1 MSHPLHTLMPFLHT
15 LLLRGLAA
23 FICLLTGCNTG
34 ADLPH
39 TAEHDAA
46 VPTITLQGYRFHA
59 QTFGQANKPALI
71 VLHGGPGADHRYLLG
86 LQALADDYLVLFY
99 DQRGSGLSPRVSSQE
114 ISLDSYLTDLDAFVD
129 HIGQGRAVHLLGHSW
144 GAMLASAYTG
154 RHPGKVRRLVLAE
167 PGFLDHA
174 SLAHLPQGGWP
185 GWTVAWGMAR
195 AWLQQWT
202 VAAEGDPYARRDF
215 LLGAMLPLFQA
226 PNTCD
231 GAVPQVDGW
240 RAGSPA
246 FDATVGR
253 MMSDAAYAA
262 SLDFRAGVDRFDGPV
277 LFLAGQCSTTMGEAQ
292 QRRHM
297 AHFRQARLVTVAQ
310 AGHFLFNEQP
320 KASMKVVRS
329 FLGEPD

>member
-1 MSHPLHTLMPFLHT
+1 MPLRSFHA

-23 FICLLTGCNTG
+23 FICLLAGCSTG

-39 TAEHDAA
+39 TAEHDAT
-46 VPTITLQGYRFHA
+46 VPTIALQGYRFHA
-59 QTFGQANKPALI
+59 QTFGQAGKPALI
-71 VLHGGPGADHRYLLG
+71 VLHGGPGADYRYLLG

-99 DQRGSGLSPRVSSQE
+99 DQRGSGLSPRVPAQE
-114 ISLDSYLTDLDAFVD
+114 ISLDSYLADLDAFVD

-167 PGFLDHA
+167 PGFLDSA

-195 AWLQQWT
+195 AWLQQWA
-202 VAAEGDPYARRDF
+202 VEAEGDPYARRDF
-215 LLGAMLPLFQA
+215 LLGAMMPLFQV

-297 AHFRQARLVTVAQ
+297 AHFRHARLVTVAQ

-320 KASMKVVRS
+320 KASMEIVRS

>member
-1 MSHPLHTLMPFLHT
+1 MPRRSLRTLILC
-15 LLLRGLAA
+15 GLAA
-23 FICLLTGCNTG
+23 FVCLLTGCGTG
-34 ADLPH
+34 TDLPR
-39 TAEHDAA
+39 TAQHDAT

-59 QTFGQANKPALI
+59 QTFGQPGKPVLI
-71 VLHGGPGADHRYLLG
+71 VLHGGPGADYRYLLG
-86 LQALADDYLVLFY
+86 LQALADDYQVLFY
-99 DQRGSGLSPRVSSQE
+99 DQRGSGLSPRVPAQE
-114 ISLDSYLTDLDAFVD
+114 ISLDTFLADLDAFVD
-129 HIGQGRAVHLLGHSW
+129 HIGQGRPVHLLGHSW

-167 PGFLDHA
+167 PGFLDSA
-174 SLAHLPQGGWP
+174 ALAHLPQGGWP
-185 GWTVAWGMAR
+185 GWTVALGMAR

-202 VAAEGDPYARRDF
+202 VAANGDPYARRDF
-215 LLGAMLPLFQA
+215 VVGAMMPLFQV

-253 MMSDAAYAA
+253 MMSDAAYAR
-262 SLDFRAGVDRFDGPV
+262 SLDFRAGVDRFGGPV

-292 QRRHM
+292 QLRHM
-297 AHFRQARLVTVAQ
+297 VHFRQARLVTVAQ

-320 KASMKVVRS
+320 EASIQAVRA
-329 FLGEPD
+329 FLGEPG